1 MVDPKKRDRAAAPQ
15 RLRMAAIGMEA
26 ECALLLDGQPTRPET
41 LFGSPRDFIRGELMH
56 ELRGARNLRRAMV
69 LREILGPPVGLR

>member
-26 ECALLLDGQPTRPET
+26 ECALLLDGLR
-41 LFGSPRDFIRGELMH
+41 FGSIEIQVHDGRVVSIERRERVRLVP
-56 ELRGARNLRRAMV
+56 ARPAESALHS
-69 LREILGPPVGLR
+69 